1 VLEIVKNQS
10 LQTKM
15 GKEMGKETAQKKDGL
30 TPPFPNRKNTLF
42 YVDIL
47 SALVML
53 IPSIWASTLAI
64 LDAVSI
70 TKLSPLFKLLLI
82 IDKLNNLLV
91 GLYIACIDV

>member
-1 VLEIVKNQS
+1 
-10 LQTKM
+10 M
-15 GKEMGKETAQKKDGL
+15 GKEMGKEMAQKKDGL
-30 TPPFPNRKNTLF
+30 TPPFPNRNNTLF
-42 YVDIL
+42 YIDIL
-47 SALVML
+47 STLVML